1 MKMLPRIVPVLACLL
16 LLAGLPTDARAQQP
30 GTTAPTASP
39 MASPQE
45 ANGQTFRSDLEAY
58 RLLPQER
65 AAAARKR
72 SQQTLALIAI
82 AGSAAAVAAIGAGSA
97 SVPLA
102 VAGSVFIVYL
112 SMP

>member
-1 MKMLPRIVPVLACLL
+1 MLPRIVPILACLL
-16 LLAGLPTDARAQQP
+16 LLAGLPVQAQAQQAP
-30 GTTAPTASP
+30 QQHGT
-39 MASPQE
+39 ASPQE

-82 AGSAAAVAAIGAGSA
+82 AGSAAAVAAIGTGSA

-102 VAGSVFIVYL
+102 VAGSVFLVYL